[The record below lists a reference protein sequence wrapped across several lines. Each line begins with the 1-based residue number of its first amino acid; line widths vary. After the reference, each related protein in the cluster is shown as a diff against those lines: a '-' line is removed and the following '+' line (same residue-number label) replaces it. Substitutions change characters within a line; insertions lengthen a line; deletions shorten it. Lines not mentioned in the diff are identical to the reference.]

1 MIVPDG
7 SDGELAPPH
16 SVEVKP
22 LMISQR
28 LDSPEFYEGTGSPTG
43 SAPALNSPEK
53 IEIENNLESGVE
65 NSSSDCGASGEA
77 LLPQEPEVSS
87 DYGLENGLGNV
98 LGNGLGK
105 SPAGCKVDGENLR
118 QQKTEIASEKGG
130 DDYISGGCSAVRKSR
145 GCLTLGPFW
154 RGPLFHPEFLADT
167 LSEVKLSRPCA
178 SHPSSACL
186 AAATSSFFTP
196 RDKQPPWVAVD
207 EVTAVAHARARIG
220 ARDRRVVVCSDWRGE
235 RRAESGAGGPG
246 DREPET
252 EEAEEK
258 EDEEDEDEE
267 EEALVSP
274 STAVNAGSADDG
286 PTQCGSLPSGS
297 RSVWRGA
304 SAQPGDLPVRDHKR
318 RRESISA
325 VEEKGNKTNGKPV
338 EDGTRAEGGKKGAEA
353 GARRSDSASG
363 TCQLTSTA
371 SKEPLTLS
379 SRRQLIFLLEAV
391 TGELADCPLF
401 YSLTDVADY
410 RGWGRKKNSWSFSG
424 NGEGGGRR
432 RGGRRGTPLPSV
444 EDVRVRQGA
453 ELGKSVFNCG
463 RPRRPRSCRP
473 SSCRRCRYRR
483 FSSVPLF
490 HYCRT
495 RLPTP
500 VPVLSNYRLSPP
512 PP

>member
-1 MIVPDG
+1 M
-7 SDGELAPPH
+7 
-16 SVEVKP
+16 
-22 LMISQR
+22 
-28 LDSPEFYEGTGSPTG
+28 
-43 SAPALNSPEK
+43 
-53 IEIENNLESGVE
+53 
-65 NSSSDCGASGEA
+65 
-77 LLPQEPEVSS
+77 
-87 DYGLENGLGNV
+87 
-98 LGNGLGK
+98 
-105 SPAGCKVDGENLR
+105 
-118 QQKTEIASEKGG
+118 
-130 DDYISGGCSAVRKSR
+130 
-145 GCLTLGPFW
+145 
-154 RGPLFHPEFLADT
+154 
-167 LSEVKLSRPCA
+167 
-178 SHPSSACL
+178 
-186 AAATSSFFTP
+186 
-196 RDKQPPWVAVD
+196 
-207 EVTAVAHARARIG
+207 
-220 ARDRRVVVCSDWRGE
+220 
-235 RRAESGAGGPG
+235 
-246 DREPET
+246 
-252 EEAEEK
+252 
-258 EDEEDEDEE
+258 
-267 EEALVSP
+267 SP